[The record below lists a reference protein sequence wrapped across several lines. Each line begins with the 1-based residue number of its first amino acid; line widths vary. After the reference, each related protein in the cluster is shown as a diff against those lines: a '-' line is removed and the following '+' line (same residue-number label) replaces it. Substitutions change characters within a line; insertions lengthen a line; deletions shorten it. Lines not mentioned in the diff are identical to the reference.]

1 MEGVNPQPA
10 GTNSPPAQVKLEVR
24 QYQTGDRDTL
34 FNIGAET
41 AFFGAPIEAYMEDR
55 RTFLDV
61 FYAYY
66 TDYEPEHA
74 WVACVDGRVVG
85 FLTGCTDTHRQEKI
99 MQSKLV
105 PGVLWNV
112 LCRRYKVGPKV
123 WRYTREIVA
132 AGLRGEFPPADV
144 ARFPAHMHINL
155 LDGFRGL
162 GLGRRLMQAYLAQ
175 LQETG
180 IPGVHLHTTSLNEA
194 ACHLYEASG
203 FRIWAA
209 HPSRMWRY
217 LIDRPV
223 ENRCYAREIPVSAEE
238 EI

>member
-1 MEGVNPQPA
+1 MTPIPSGIMTPIPSGVNPA
-10 GTNSPPAQVKLEVR
+10 EVNLEVR
-24 QYQTGDRDTL
+24 PYQAGDREAL

-66 TDYEPEHA
+66 TDYEPQHA
-74 WVACVDGRVVG
+74 WVACVDDRVVG
-85 FLTGCTDTHRQEKI
+85 FLTGCTDTHRQEKV
-99 MQSKLV
+99 MQKKLV

-112 LCRRYKVGPKV
+112 LRRRYKLGPKV
-123 WRYTREIVA
+123 RRYTRAIVG

-144 ARFPAHMHINL
+144 ARFPAHLHINL

-175 LQETG
+175 LKELA

-209 HPSRMWRY
+209 RPSRMWRY

-223 ENRCYAREIPVSAEE
+223 ENRCYAREI
-238 EI
+238 